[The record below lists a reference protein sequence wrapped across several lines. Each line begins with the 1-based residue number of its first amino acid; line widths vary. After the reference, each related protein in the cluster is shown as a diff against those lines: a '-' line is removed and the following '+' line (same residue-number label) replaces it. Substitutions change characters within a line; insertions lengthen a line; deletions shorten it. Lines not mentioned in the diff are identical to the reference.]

1 MVTLRQLAYQQLCT
15 ATVIISPPT
24 GHSGDVWNKGETTRV
39 KVTTI
44 NTTGLPLRDVV
55 VTLRAYGAAR
65 VYPIWIWDGD
75 MSWDE
80 IKPGQSKAFWVY
92 LKAIASGTSTL
103 KTHICAEI
111 VPYACKWKTRRDDR
125 VYPA

>member
-15 ATVIISPPT
+15 ATVTISPPI
-24 GHSGDVWNKGETTRV
+24 GYSGTVWNNGEIARV
-39 KVTTI
+39 KVTVI

-55 VTLRAYGAAR
+55 VTLRASGAAR

-80 IKPGQSKAFWVY
+80 IEPGQSKAFWVY
-92 LKAIASGTSTL
+92 LKAIGSGTATL
-103 KTHICAEI
+103 LAHICAEI
-111 VPYACKWKTRRDDR
+111 VPYACKWKSRRDDR
-125 VYPA
+125 VWPA